1 MESDMYDQNT
11 ITEAV
16 HTKWAGKTVHFVKE
30 TDSTNEWA
38 KQLSRQGAPHGTLAA
53 AEFQSAGKGR
63 LGRIASTS
71 LRIFSLVSGRMRS
84 VSSLLITRDTKATET
99 PHASAISFIVFFK
112 ATSALFAGGISN
124 MICRRQNSLIFSF
137 YVRLSRSPLR
147 PLPQRQLRR
156 Y

>member
-53 AEFQSAGKGR
+53 AEFQSAESAGR
-63 LGRIASTS
+63 KFGDD
-71 LRIFSLVSGRMRS
+71 VP
-84 VSSLLITRDTKATET
+84 SSA
-99 PHASAISFIVFFK
+99 P
-112 ATSALFAGGISN
+112 LF
-124 MICRRQNSLIFSF
+124 
-137 YVRLSRSPLR
+137 
-147 PLPQRQLRR
+147 
-156 Y
+156 

>member
-53 AEFQSAGKGR
+53 AEFQSAGKGKAGSDMESA
-63 LGRIASTS
+63 GRK
-71 LRIFSLVSGRMRS
+71 FGDDVP
-84 VSSLLITRDTKATET
+84 SSAPLL
-99 PHASAISFIVFFK
+99 
-112 ATSALFAGGISN
+112 
-124 MICRRQNSLIFSF
+124 
-137 YVRLSRSPLR
+137 
-147 PLPQRQLRR
+147 
-156 Y
+156 